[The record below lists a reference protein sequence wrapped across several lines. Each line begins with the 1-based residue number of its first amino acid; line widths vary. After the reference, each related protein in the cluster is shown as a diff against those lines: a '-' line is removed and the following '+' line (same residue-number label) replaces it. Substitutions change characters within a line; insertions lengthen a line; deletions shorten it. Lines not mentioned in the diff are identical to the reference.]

1 MSLASLPMYD
11 RPEMRDAHDRLWQEI
26 RARLGDGP
34 ETLTRGGD
42 LWDHWLS
49 PGLVLSQTC
58 GLPYRT
64 RLFGK
69 VAKVAS
75 PDNRLPDCP
84 PGHYFSI
91 FVVRADDPRQD
102 PAEFADARLAVN
114 ESVSQSGWGAP
125 FNYARERGFAFADT
139 METGAHVLS
148 AAAVAE
154 GRADIAAIDALTWR
168 LYQRHD
174 PQAAELREIGRTTP
188 TPAPPYITAITR
200 DAAPVLAAL
209 TDAIDALTP
218 ADRDTLSLYGVV
230 QVSDAA
236 YQAVPNPAS
245 PAG

>member
-11 RPEMRDAHDRLWQEI
+11 RPEMREAHDRLWQEI
-26 RARLGDGP
+26 RTRLGEGP

-102 PAEFADARLAVN
+102 PAEFSGARLAIN

-125 FNYARERGFAFADT
+125 FNHAREHGFAFADVT
-139 METGAHVLS
+139 ETGAHVLS

-200 DAAPVLAAL
+200 DPAPVLAAL

-236 YQAVPNPAS
+236 YQAVPNP
-245 PAG
+245 PAPAR